1 MGRHSSRVWVGAC
14 RSRGRGL
21 SGTLRDTSA
30 PPRTFTSWLKPVA
43 ALVVPPPRVPAG
55 DETRPARGPFDP
67 AVIGGSSTPWR
78 GTRDPNVAI
87 LSAAQPPFA
96 GRGIVGA
103 AGVEEDT

>member
-55 DETRPARGPFDP
+55 DETRPARGPFAP
-67 AVIGGSSTPWR
+67 ALIGVSSTPWR
-78 GTRDPNVAI
+78 GTPDPNAAL
-87 LSAAQPPFA
+87 LSAPRPAFAPPGHA
-96 GRGIVGA
+96 GARG
-103 AGVEEDT
+103 